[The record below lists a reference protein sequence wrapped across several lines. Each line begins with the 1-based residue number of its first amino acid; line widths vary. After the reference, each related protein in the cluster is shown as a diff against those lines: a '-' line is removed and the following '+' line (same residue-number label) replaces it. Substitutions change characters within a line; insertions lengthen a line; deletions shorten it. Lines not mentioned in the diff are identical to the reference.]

1 MLSNT
6 QYLVIINTGKDLK
19 KSKHKFNRQNGQ
31 VGSRTSEKKYIDRLD
46 SGTISYQTPWTWDFT
61 CPTFRMFEI
70 SGQVGYRACDMGPCK
85 WIYRHL

>member
-31 VGSRTSEKKYIDRLD
+31 VGSRTSEKNISTVRIVGQFNIKHLGC
-46 SGTISYQTPWTWDFT
+46 GTSLAQHFGGSKFPD
-61 CPTFRMFEI
+61 
-70 SGQVGYRACDMGPCK
+70 K
-85 WIYRHL
+85 

>member
-46 SGTISYQTPWTWDFT
+46 SGTI
-61 CPTFRMFEI
+61 
-70 SGQVGYRACDMGPCK
+70 
-85 WIYRHL
+85 